1 MVTVTVLYPR
11 TDDVQFDMEYY
22 KEKHFGLLRDA
33 LGENLKQDEIHEVH
47 DGPYVAYC
55 QMYFESIEHFQAP
68 MGERGA
74 EIMGDVPNYT
84 NVQPVILVSSVHD

>member
-11 TDDVQFDMEYY
+11 TDDVQFDMDYY

-33 LGENLKQDEIHEVH
+33 LGENLKQDEIHEVL

-55 QMYFESIEHFQAP
+55 QMYFDSIEQFQGP

-84 NVQPVILVSSVHD
+84 NVQPIILVSSVHD